1 MGQQSKDLIFD
12 KDKEMNKLIK
22 MKNGTYKHP
31 IVLLT
36 SKKILAEKGKQILRN
51 YMRTNRP
58 EKQRELKQLF
68 SKNSTKSKTCK

>member
-1 MGQQSKDLIFD
+1 MFD

-22 MKNGTYKHP
+22 LKNGTYKHP
-31 IVLLT
+31 IALLT

-51 YMRTNRP
+51 YLHTNGP

-68 SKNSTKSKTCK
+68 SKNSTKSKTYK